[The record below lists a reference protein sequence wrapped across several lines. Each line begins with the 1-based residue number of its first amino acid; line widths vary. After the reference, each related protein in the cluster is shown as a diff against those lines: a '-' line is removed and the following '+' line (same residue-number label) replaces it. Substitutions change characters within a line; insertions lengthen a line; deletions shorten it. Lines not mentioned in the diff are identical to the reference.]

1 MTSLYVKALAPC
13 VAWLLCVGSAHAE
26 SVRDA
31 QVLLENGQYQQAY
44 ELLKND
50 EDRILGTAEFDKLL
64 AQAAAAAGM
73 LNEATVA
80 LERLLQLDPNAV
92 AARAELAKLYFAMS
106 NFEQARHQFN
116 RLLAST
122 NNVGLVHD
130 AQTHL
135 ATIDEKLAKRR
146 KRPVFD
152 PQLAERPVLSPV
164 ASTPGPTPIQTVAK
178 TDLKVVMANA
188 RQLLQSAQPVAA
200 YEALI
205 AHEFEGSGDIDY
217 DYLLGT
223 TAIDAGKPDKAT
235 LALERVLA
243 MDPNFAGAR
252 IDMGRAYML
261 LGNTI
266 QAREEFDNV
275 MRLNPPDPVKRQVD
289 RFVAEI
295 EQQTQVAKTTWSG
308 FFGIS
313 FGRDSNVNSAPTDA
327 EQYIPLFGHNV
338 PLDESSL
345 RTPSNYLGASGRI
358 QVNHRVTDTVSV
370 YAALDLDS
378 QRNFQA
384 SQFDRTAADLRLGGI
399 FNFSAQELELSLV
412 TGKTYLEQHHYR
424 NLVGVGIQWRLKVGQ
439 NNQLQ
444 GVTQFN
450 RLTYPQRDFSVF
462 DTDQMMIGVNWI
474 NMFGSN
480 KEGLAFIAGYRGKET
495 APNGNPSGAK
505 DFYGVRLGGQW
516 GFNSKWALFSTFGIS
531 IADYDGIELSH
542 QKSRADAQFEWT
554 LGTNYLL
561 WENWSLRPQ
570 INLTRR
576 DSNIGLYD
584 FERREISISF
594 RRDWR

>member
-1 MTSLYVKALAPC
+1 MMSFYAKALAPC
-13 VAWLLCVGSAHAE
+13 IVWILCVGSVYADGL
-26 SVRDA
+26 VDA
-31 QVLLENGQYQQAY
+31 QSLLENGQYQQAY
-44 ELLKND
+44 ESLKKD
-50 EDRILGTAEFDKLL
+50 EDRYLGTAEFDKLL
-64 AQAAAAAGM
+64 AQAATAGG
-73 LNEATVA
+73 LPNEATVA

-106 NFEQARHQFN
+106 NYEQARHQFN
-116 RLLAST
+116 RILAGTT
-122 NNVGLVHD
+122 NAGMVQD

-135 ATIDEKLAKRR
+135 AAIDEKLAKRR
-146 KRPVFD
+146 KRPNFD
-152 PQLAERPVLSPV
+152 PQLAARPV
-164 ASTPGPTPIQTVAK
+164 PTPIAATPIQPVAK
-178 TDLKVVMANA
+178 TDLKAVMANA
-188 RQLLQSAQPVAA
+188 RQLLHSAQPVAA

-205 AHEFEGSGDIDY
+205 AHEFEGSGDIEY
-217 DYLLGT
+217 DYLVGT

-261 LGNTI
+261 LGNSI

-275 MRLNPPDPVKRQVD
+275 MRLNPPDPVKRQLE

-295 EQQTQVAKTTWSG
+295 EQQTQVAKTTWNG

-313 FGRDSNVNSAPTDA
+313 FGRDSNVNSAPADA
-327 EQYIPLFGHNV
+327 EQYIPLFGYSV

-345 RTPSNYLGASGRI
+345 RTPSNYLGLSGRV
-358 QVNHRVTDTVSV
+358 QVNHQVSDAVGV

-384 SQFDRTAADLRLGGI
+384 SQFDRTAADLRLGSI
-399 FNFSAQELELSLV
+399 FKFSNQELELSLV
-412 TGKTYLEQHHYR
+412 TGKTYLEQYHYR
-424 NLVGVGIQWRLKVGQ
+424 NLVGGGIQWRLKVGE
-439 NNQLQ
+439 NHQLQ
-444 GVTQFN
+444 GVAQFN
-450 RLTYPQRDFSVF
+450 RLSYPQRDVSVF
-462 DTDQMMIGVNWI
+462 DTDQTLIGVNWI
-474 NMFGSN
+474 SMFGSN

-505 DFYGVRLGGQW
+505 DFYGVRFGGQW
-516 GFNSKWALFSTFGIS
+516 GFNSKWALFSTFGIAL
-531 IADYDGIELSH
+531 ADYDAIELSQ
-542 QKSRADAQFEWT
+542 QKSRADAQFDWT
-554 LGTNYLL
+554 FGTNYVL

-584 FERREISISF
+584 FERREISITL
-594 RRDWR
+594 RREWR